1 MYSCQ
6 QCSYKATQQSCLK
19 SHQQSVHK
27 GVKYSCNQCK
37 YQATSQSSL
46 KIHQQ
51 SIHDGVK
58 YFCDQC
64 EYQAGQKTKLK
75 RQIITKHSLLVET
88 VRSGKS
94 SIAQENTADDHD
106 GKSNNEGDSN
116 HDIPANGEDDAGYQ
130 NEGRGN

>member
-1 MYSCQ
+1 MI
-6 QCSYKATQQSCLK
+6 TLK
-19 SHQQSVHK
+19 WKFFIPNLSSSLSDAVIK
-27 GVKYSCNQCK
+27 NSCNHCA
-37 YQATSQSSL
+37 YQTAVQSNL
-46 KIHQQ
+46 KIHKQ
-51 SIHDGVK
+51 SIHEGVK

-64 EYQAGQKTKLK
+64 EYQAGQKTNLK
-75 RQIITKHSLLVET
+75 RHISTKHSLVVET

-116 HDIPANGEDDAGYQ
+116 HDIHANGEDDAGYQ